1 MNMKVWLVV
10 LGWLTTLDGHKY
22 KCHFN
27 DLYDKEK
34 IKPSPNDQPDET
46 LWQNRNLQTV
56 IRAPIRITLDTT
68 DFNTIKTTD
77 NG

>member
-27 DLYDKEK
+27 DLYDK
-34 IKPSPNDQPDET
+34 
-46 LWQNRNLQTV
+46 
-56 IRAPIRITLDTT
+56 
-68 DFNTIKTTD
+68 
-77 NG
+77 